1 MRTQIFLRIL
11 LTLHITG
18 IAIMAG
24 TSFIDYFTFKLFW
37 KFADHGDN
45 RSLGLL
51 PLMSR
56 YGEFVRIGG
65 VIIIVTGLAMLL
77 LVKGVWWEQSWFKIK
92 MVLVAMVVLNGAFF
106 GNKLGTK
113 FREVVANNG
122 ANFIQQ
128 TADLRTQLN
137 RFYILQLTLFF
148 VIVLVSVFKFSRS
161 EA

>member
-18 IAIMAG
+18 IVIMAG

-37 KFADHGDN
+37 KFADQGDT

-65 VIIIVTGLAMLL
+65 VIIIVTGLIMLL
-77 LVKGVWWEQSWFKIK
+77 LVKGAWWQQSWFKIK
-92 MVLVAMVVLNGAFF
+92 MALVALVVLNGILF
-106 GNKLGTK
+106 GNRLGTK
-113 FREVVANNG
+113 FREVVVNSNTD
-122 ANFIQQ
+122 FILQ
-128 TADLRTQLN
+128 TLDLRIQLN
-137 RFYILQLTLFF
+137 RFYILQLSLFF
-148 VIVLVSVFKFSRS
+148 VVILVSVCKFNHS
-161 EA
+161 EV

>member
-18 IAIMAG
+18 IVIMAG

-37 KFADHGDN
+37 RFADHGDN

-65 VIIIVTGLAMLL
+65 VIIIATGLAMLL

-92 MVLVAMVVLNGAFF
+92 MALVVMVVLNGVLF

-113 FREVVANNG
+113 FREVITNNSTD
-122 ANFIQQ
+122 FIQQ
-128 TADLRTQLN
+128 TAPLRTQLN

-148 VIVLVSVFKFSRS
+148 VIVLVSVLKFSRS
-161 EA
+161 EE

>member
-1 MRTQIFLRIL
+1 
-11 LTLHITG
+11 
-18 IAIMAG
+18 MAG
-24 TSFIDYFTFKLFW
+24 TSFIDYFTFRLFW
-37 KFADHGDN
+37 KFADQGDN

-56 YGEFVRIGG
+56 FGEFVRIGG
-65 VIIIVTGLAMLL
+65 VTIIVTGLLMLL

-92 MVLVAMVVLNGAFF
+92 MALVAMVVLNGVLF

-122 ANFIQQ
+122 ADLIRQ

-137 RFYILQLTLFF
+137 RFYILQLSLFF

-161 EA
+161 EG

>member
-1 MRTQIFLRIL
+1 MTTQIFLRIL

-65 VIIIVTGLAMLL
+65 VIIIVTGLVMLL
-77 LVKGVWWEQSWFKIK
+77 LVKGVWW
-92 MVLVAMVVLNGAFF
+92 
-106 GNKLGTK
+106 
-113 FREVVANNG
+113 
-122 ANFIQQ
+122 
-128 TADLRTQLN
+128 DN
-137 RFYILQLTLFF
+137 RG
-148 VIVLVSVFKFSRS
+148 SRS
-161 EA
+161 RWRWWQWWS